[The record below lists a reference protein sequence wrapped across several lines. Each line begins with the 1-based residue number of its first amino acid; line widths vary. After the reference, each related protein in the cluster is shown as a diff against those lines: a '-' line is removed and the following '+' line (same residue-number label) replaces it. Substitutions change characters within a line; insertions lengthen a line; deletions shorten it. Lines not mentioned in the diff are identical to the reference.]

1 MKVHHFKTLDST
13 NTKARDFS
21 KNNLIIADTQTRGRG
36 RHKRKWASTK
46 GGLWLSIVLEPKTK
60 NPSELTFLA
69 AVAAQKAIKATTN
82 LGTKIK
88 WPNDL
93 LHKNRKLC
101 GILTEAIFK
110 NNSRKMI
117 VGIGINVNNKLPVS
131 LKSKATSIKDIQK
144 KETNLKKLLTNLIIQ
159 FNTLYKTYQKKGFP
173 PILKKWKD
181 SCDTIGK
188 NIKIITLKQKL
199 IGKAINVNKDCSLII
214 KLKNNKLKKIVEGD
228 IFTV

>member
-21 KNNLIIADTQTRGRG
+21 KNNLIVADTQTKGRG
-36 RHKRKWASTK
+36 RHKRQWDSNK

-60 NPSELTFLA
+60 NPAELTFLA
-69 AVAAQKAIKATTN
+69 AVAVQKAIKRTTK
-82 LGTKIK
+82 LETKIK

-93 LHKNRKLC
+93 LHKDKKLC

-110 NNSRKMI
+110 GNSKKMI
-117 VGIGINVNNKLPVS
+117 VGIGINVNNKLPIS
-131 LKSKATSIKDIQK
+131 LKSKATSIKEILK
-144 KETNLKKLLTNLIIQ
+144 KETNLKGLLTNLINQ
-159 FNTLYKTYQKKGFP
+159 FNTLHKTYQEKGFI
-173 PILKKWKD
+173 PILNKWKS

-188 NIKIITLKQKL
+188 AIKVKTLKQRL
-199 IGKAINVNKDCSLII
+199 VGKAIKVNKDCSLTIR
-214 KLKNNKLKKIVEGD
+214 LKNNKLKKIVEGD